1 MALTSK
7 LTPDRIEL
15 EHEPGEWIEIKPVSW
30 MVLRDA
36 KEARVSRAIAPFVSL
51 GPEGIAALQGQG
63 QSRNGDMPE
72 DEHPEEYD
80 RETLLRK
87 SVIAW
92 SYDQPVT
99 EANIDDLDDVT
110 AKVVYKRAVALNT
123 RSKSEGEAST
133 PG

>member
-7 LTPDRIEL
+7 LTTDRIEL
-15 EHEPGEWIEIKPVSW
+15 EHEPGEWIEIKPVPW
-30 MVLRDA
+30 TVLRDA
-36 KEARVSRAIAPFVSL
+36 REARVRRAIAPFVSL

-87 SVIAW
+87 SVVAW
-92 SYDQPVT
+92 SYEQPVN
-99 EANIDDLDDVT
+99 EPNIGDLDEET
-110 AKVVYKRAVALNT
+110 ATVVYQRAVKLNT